1 MYTVETIP
9 CSRIREHFRDDA
21 CRFAFDYWDRIRRD
35 RNVPDRRDIE
45 PADLAPVLGNLMLLE
60 TFAGSVSFRLAG
72 SRVTSHLRRET
83 RGTSAATIWRGMD
96 RGRFETLIHTLADL
110 PGGALL
116 TADLM
121 IDGRPPTPYE
131 ILLLPLTF
139 RSTEITRFL
148 GTATPLRN
156 DYWLGSES
164 PLGFE
169 LRNIVLFETRGSDSS
184 RAASSDANP
193 IRVHRH
199 LAVYAGGMKR

>member
-9 CSRIREHFRDDA
+9 STRIREHFRDETA
-21 CRFAFDYWDRIRRD
+21 RFAFDYWDRIRRNS
-35 RNVPDRRDIE
+35 NVPDRRDIE
-45 PADLAPVLGNLMLLE
+45 PADMAPVLGNLLLLE
-60 TFAGSVSFRLAG
+60 TFAGSVSFRLGG
-72 SRVTSHLRRET
+72 SQLTAHLRRET

-96 RGRFETLIHTLADL
+96 RGRFEALIHTLVDL

-121 IDGRPPTPYE
+121 IDGRSPTPFE

-139 RSTEITRFL
+139 RSKEITRFL

-156 DYWLGSES
+156 DYWLGTES

-169 LRNIVLFETRGSDSS
+169 LRNIVLFEATANRDSS
-184 RAASSDANP
+184 TTPSESNP

-199 LAVYAGGMKR
+199 LAVYAGGQER